1 MQTELPM
8 GAVVPS
14 GQAVHDSDPRSM
26 AKVPE
31 GQSMCR
37 VLQAG
42 AGAVALRLTCRGQ
55 SRS

>member
-1 MQTELPM
+1 M

-14 GQAVHDSDPRSM
+14 GQAVHDSDPGSI
-26 AKVPE
+26 AKVSE
-31 GQSMCR
+31 GQSMRR

-42 AGAVALRLTCRGQ
+42 AGGAALRLTCRGQ